1 MSKYLIFRL
10 TVRGL
15 VFLEMYIYEET
26 NMANLTRVD
35 PFEDVFRGFFRPVR
49 LEGAPEV
56 QIKIDVKEDQQA
68 YTVHA
73 DIPGAKKEDIHVS
86 LDGNQVSISAEVK
99 LEKEIK
105 EGERVLRSER
115 FYGKVERSFSLENEV
130 DDTAASAKY
139 ADGVLELKLPK
150 KLVQSSKRIAV
161 Q

>member
-1 MSKYLIFRL
+1 
-10 TVRGL
+10 
-15 VFLEMYIYEET
+15 
-26 NMANLTRVD
+26 MANLTRVD

-49 LEGAPEV
+49 LEGAPEI
-56 QIKIDVKEDQQA
+56 QIKIDVKEDEQA
-68 YTVHA
+68 YIVHA

-86 LDGNQVSISAEVK
+86 LDGNHVLISAEVRQ
-99 LEKEIK
+99 EKEVK
-105 EGERVLRSER
+105 AGERVLRSER

-130 DDTAASAKY
+130 DDASASAKY